1 MGFTVRKKTLLKNH
15 TMLILMKFQRQ
26 SRLFLK
32 NLHSRKTRKV
42 FLQGNKDSKNY
53 ENFTL
58 WKNICRDKFT
68 IRKKTLLKNHT
79 MGILMKFQRQ
89 SKLFLKN
96 LNARKTR
103 KIILQGNKD
112 SKNYENFTL
121 WKNICRDKFTI
132 RK

>member
-1 MGFTVRKKTLLKNH
+1 MPPRSGYFGA
-15 TMLILMKFQRQ
+15 
-26 SRLFLK
+26 K
-32 NLHSRKTRKV
+32 NLNQRKTRKV

-68 IRKKTLLKNHT
+68 IRKKTLLKKNT

-89 SKLFLKN
+89 ARLFLKN
-96 LNARKTR
+96 LHSRKTR
-103 KIILQGNKD
+103 KVFLQGNKE

-121 WKNICRDKFTI
+121 RKNLDKDKFTI
-132 RK
+132 RKKILLKNTKKR

>member
-1 MGFTVRKKTLLKNH
+1 MGILMKFQRQSRLFLKNLHSRKTRKVFLLGNKESKNYENFTLWKNICRDKFTIRKKTLLKNH

-58 WKNICRDKFT
+58 WKNIGK
-68 IRKKTLLKNHT
+68 
-79 MGILMKFQRQ
+79 
-89 SKLFLKN
+89 
-96 LNARKTR
+96 
-103 KIILQGNKD
+103 
-112 SKNYENFTL
+112 E
-121 WKNICRDKFTI
+121 
-132 RK
+132 